1 MQSDDSAS
9 QIELITGDLLMVLVE
24 LGVESSVIGYVATRF
39 PPKLAARL
47 LSYRRDQ
54 LDMDLSEAHELL
66 RRIRLQKGGAE

>member
-9 QIELITGDLLMVLVE
+9 QIELITGDLLLILVE
-24 LGVESSVIGYVATRF
+24 LGVESSVIGGMATRF
-39 PPKLAARL
+39 PSKLAARL

-54 LDMDLSEAHELL
+54 MDMDLSEAHELL

>member
-9 QIELITGDLLMVLVE
+9 QIELITGDLLLILVE
-24 LGVESSVIGYVATRF
+24 LGVESSVIGCMATRF
-39 PPKLAARL
+39 PSKRAARL

-54 LDMDLSEAHELL
+54 MDMDLSEAHELL

>member
-9 QIELITGDLLMVLVE
+9 QIELITGDLLMMLVE
-24 LGVESSVIGYVATRF
+24 LGVDSSVIGCMATRF

-54 LDMDLSEAHELL
+54 MDIDLSEAHELL
-66 RRIRLQKGGAE
+66 RRIRLQKDDAG